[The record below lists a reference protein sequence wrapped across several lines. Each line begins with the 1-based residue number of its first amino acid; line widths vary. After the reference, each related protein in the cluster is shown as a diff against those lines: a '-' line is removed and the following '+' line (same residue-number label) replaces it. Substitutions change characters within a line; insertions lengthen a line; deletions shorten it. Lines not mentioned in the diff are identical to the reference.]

1 MCTWDKLKISIFT
14 STFLQ
19 LSSQFRSIK
28 MERGGFEI
36 ICWIK
41 SCELKAL
48 TLSLYSS
55 KQQNRR
61 AHSCTSAATA
71 AVKARKSIEND
82 EHFYSTHFGHAN
94 TNTLEKRVA
103 AHTHYVR
110 VKFNT
115 AEADHSFLMC
125 FCCCLSSRSRQNR
138 TDSSLI
144 SLT

>member
-1 MCTWDKLKISIFT
+1 MCTWDTVEISIFT

-61 AHSCTSAATA
+61 AHSCTSAAAIA

-82 EHFYSTHFGHAN
+82 KHIST
-94 TNTLEKRVA
+94 
-103 AHTHYVR
+103 AHTLAMQTQTR
-110 VKFNT
+110 
-115 AEADHSFLMC
+115 
-125 FCCCLSSRSRQNR
+125 
-138 TDSSLI
+138 
-144 SLT
+144 